1 MSDDDTKLTR
11 PTGGCWMNPIFAKS
25 LPSEAMCEK
34 AREIYENAD
43 DCPIGAGLAGTMAE
57 EGGMNIQNNVH
68 WRRIRSLLDDP
79 FIMKEPGQ
87 RMKRVYNIGI
97 GIVAAVPFCFQEER
111 GLVLY
116 FSRSTADVDS
126 LRHASNER
134 CLLGSTDLI
143 GANHVI
149 RNARKESDERR
160 ENRHRKS
167 LRTARKMFIKET
179 KSLAAMVLN
188 KEDIEELRKQRQRE
202 MEVSRGFAEKLGPR
216 RLAARMSCAVHQFGK
231 LIMKRIIISR
241 RKWGGAKLNGP
252 PRKSM
257 IDCLFSGTGAFLT
270 MLALLKMNQSLQVDG
285 RIGFDAGWYTSTLCI
300 VFALTPASVGQPRH
314 IFLAHLWNM
323 LVGLACR
330 EIPTTGDYG
339 LPLMWVQAL
348 AVALGIS
355 GQAYI
360 GNLHPPATG
369 LSMIFASGPKWTW
382 STIVAV
388 MLADTVV
395 VIISMLYINLSERG
409 QYPMYWVGLG
419 WAGGG
424 GTKGVVKSKVRS
436 LRRSIAPA
444 SKQSHDGLRRRP
456 LDGDQ
461 YKTSYGAISD
471 LPV

>member
-1 MSDDDTKLTR
+1 
-11 PTGGCWMNPIFAKS
+11 
-25 LPSEAMCEK
+25 
-34 AREIYENAD
+34 
-43 DCPIGAGLAGTMAE
+43 
-57 EGGMNIQNNVH
+57 
-68 WRRIRSLLDDP
+68 
-79 FIMKEPGQ
+79 
-87 RMKRVYNIGI
+87 
-97 GIVAAVPFCFQEER
+97 
-111 GLVLY
+111 
-116 FSRSTADVDS
+116 
-126 LRHASNER
+126 
-134 CLLGSTDLI
+134 
-143 GANHVI
+143 
-149 RNARKESDERR
+149 
-160 ENRHRKS
+160 
-167 LRTARKMFIKET
+167 
-179 KSLAAMVLN
+179 
-188 KEDIEELRKQRQRE
+188 
-202 MEVSRGFAEKLGPR
+202 
-216 RLAARMSCAVHQFGK
+216 
-231 LIMKRIIISR
+231 
-241 RKWGGAKLNGP
+241 
-252 PRKSM
+252 
-257 IDCLFSGTGAFLT
+257 
-270 MLALLKMNQSLQVDG
+270 
-285 RIGFDAGWYTSTLCI
+285 
-300 VFALTPASVGQPRH
+300 
-314 IFLAHLWNM
+314 M